1 VGALETSAPPENSIR
16 SIRLFTHPTNPF
28 NPINPLFK
36 KYQHKYA
43 SILKRRKTASGYVSL
58 TAKILTFYINMC
70 NFAQFKLK
78 QQ

>member
-1 VGALETSAPPENSIR
+1 V
-16 SIRLFTHPTNPF
+16 HPLK
-28 NPINPLFK
+28 NPLFK

-43 SILKRRKTASGYVSL
+43 SILKRQKTAGGYVSL